1 MSIILNNPNKS
12 FYLSETSNNHQ
23 LCYKLMEDPVL
34 HKNDYHSSI
43 NL

>member
-23 LCYKLMEDPVL
+23 LHIKSDIIRQQASHYYPANYL
-34 HKNDYHSSI
+34 
-43 NL
+43 